1 VAGSARSELETIRDR
16 FLIRKLGLADGPD
29 LITGIERVIGTY
41 GRSNRNKHRA
51 VVYYLLTK
59 HFGREAAYA

>member
-29 LITGIERVIGTY
+29 LITGID
-41 GRSNRNKHRA
+41 NKRPA
-51 VVYYLLTK
+51 VVYCLLNK
-59 HFGREAAYA
+59 PCGREAAYA